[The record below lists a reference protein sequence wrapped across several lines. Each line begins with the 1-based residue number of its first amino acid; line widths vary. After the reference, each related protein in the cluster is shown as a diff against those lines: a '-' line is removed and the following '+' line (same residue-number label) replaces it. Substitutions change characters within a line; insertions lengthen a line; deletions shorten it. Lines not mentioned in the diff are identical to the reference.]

1 MPWNN
6 QPGGGNGQGPRG
18 PWSRGPAGSGSTP
31 PELDDVLRR
40 AQDRLRRLLPSGG
53 LTTRTVVAAFAVL
66 VGAWLL
72 SGIYFVTD
80 REQGFVTRF
89 GEVVAHS
96 AQGINYHLPWP
107 IESKEVVE
115 VGTENQLHIGYQP
128 SSEVSDPAQAGD
140 IPGES
145 YMLTRDEDIA
155 DINFTVRW
163 VVKDASAY
171 LFNVDNP
178 DNSPDKTIKAVAE
191 SAMREVIGQTNFD
204 TINTDRETIE
214 SRVREKMQVALDLYG
229 SGITVTG
236 IHLGETLAPAQVN
249 DAATVVQSAR
259 NDQQNMRTDAEA
271 YASRVIP
278 EARGEASSIVQQ
290 AEAYRQKSIAE
301 ASGEARQ
308 FLSVYEEYRKAP
320 EITRRRIYLE
330 TMSQILQPMNKIIV
344 DDAIGKNVVPYLSLP
359 DLQKNHTETVTVTAP
374 RSNAQSAPQLTQGP
388 Q

>member
-1 MPWNN
+1 ML
-6 QPGGGNGQGPRG
+6 PRG
-18 PWSRGPAGSGSTP
+18 GFM
-31 PELDDVLRR
+31 
-40 AQDRLRRLLPSGG
+40 
-53 LTTRTVVAAFAVL
+53 TRTVAIVCLVFA
-66 VGAWLL
+66 GAWLL

-89 GEVVAHS
+89 GQVVARS

-107 IESKEVVE
+107 IESTEVVE
-115 VGTENQLHIGYQP
+115 VGTENQLHIGYQQ

-140 IPGES
+140 VPGES

-178 DNSPDKTIKAVAE
+178 DKTVKAVAE
-191 SAMREVIGQTNFD
+191 SAMREIIGQTNFD
-204 TINTDRETIE
+204 TINTDREAIE
-214 SRVREKMQVALDLYG
+214 SRVREKMQSVLDLYG
-229 SGITVTG
+229 AGISVTG

-278 EARGEASSIVQQ
+278 EARGEAAGIIQQ
-290 AEAYRQKSIAE
+290 AEADRQKSIAE
-301 ASGEARQ
+301 ASGEAKR

-320 EITRRRIYLE
+320 EVTRRRIYLE

-344 DDAIGKNVVPYLSLP
+344 DDSIGRGVVPYLQLP
-359 DLQKNHTETVTVTAP
+359 DLQKNRTETVTVTAP
-374 RSNAQSAPQLTQGP
+374 RPGAQTVPQLTQGP